1 MPTEGKGSFN
11 PVRKRSQLLNLCGN
25 PAEALSEFST
35 QAQIIVSGATAKTPK
50 PSPLFAALRPVE
62 V

>member
-11 PVRKRSQLLNLCGN
+11 PVRKHSQLLNLCGN

-35 QAQIIVSGATAKTPK
+35 QAQIIVSGATAK
-50 PSPLFAALRPVE
+50 SPNLARFLLR
-62 V
+62 